1 MTEPQQS
8 AFDLLML
15 RRKCATVLYSIEM
28 AIGEQIL
35 KRIADV
41 EELPSSICD
50 PIAQRILATREE
62 TISVKRVIEETYFQ
76 EVCDMLS
83 IILEG
88 SLGADAKQLKRL
100 VEMLGI
106 PNVRNA
112 VSHPNRQFH
121 ESYWYC
127 VAALASSPAAQ
138 RLGLEAARHALIDA
152 EAVRICSP
160 PEKWI
165 NRKPWRIPSNL
176 GNENEFDFGGTGLI
190 GREKIS
196 EEIKSALKRKR
207 NNLVSI
213 VAPGGTGKTA
223 LALSILNE
231 ITQTPEYLEAFTDV
245 LFFSAKEEA
254 LGTLG
259 VSQVLSFSSSLESIR
274 NSINSYLVSTGKQYS
289 PSDDVRLLICIDNLE
304 TLIRDKPDDFE
315 RFYEDVILDN
325 WLLLVTSRVSV
336 NNAKGFALSDL
347 DKKAAGY
354 LARKYSSLWGLGIR
368 SQEDIDTIVNIGKQ
382 NPLSIKLTIEHL
394 AISPSSITEAAA
406 LARDATTDFAFRNLI
421 SSLSTNSK
429 KILECIFAAGHPVS
443 RNESCHLL
451 DMTMEDVSEAVMEL
465 RRTSLVSFFHQKDT
479 ENIEIQPAAR
489 DFMVSSPVDIEVRS
503 LVEKRK
509 VKGRVQQD
517 QYTSERSSLLHHE
530 YIPRDLDDAHLARV
544 CELMDCLR
552 SRDREQWDIARK
564 KAEAFSDVGSLPI
577 YKRIEGIA
585 RSRLKDLPGAI
596 ECLRNAF
603 EAGDK
608 ASGLRLSYLFRSSSD
623 FDSSIQIAEKIW
635 NEMDEVDLLSDSFT
649 AKQLALNYFV
659 PLVYKGQYQNVLDRT
674 SKYLHSDSIAAVIG
688 SIRAQAFRERAQ
700 SALRE
705 PVAGY
710 SSWMTDMIEAM
721 EILNS
726 VFARYGYR
734 GEPSEEAWK
743 LVTSLSGLIE
753 SSTSLAA
760 VQKVGI
766 ALVDFCVKHLRY
778 IKNNCNKASSERCLD
793 LAKSLKHYKTASNAG
808 SLAKMVD
815 YWETIND
822 KDFVKSSV
830 ESPDAIIVSVSKIPR
845 NRLDASRHAPYMF
858 AIDQQ
863 GNQIYIRQGIME
875 FGDLLWDDIDVGDLL
890 EIQVDAPVESDAGTQ
905 KRGNSITALSA
916 KYRG

>member
-15 RRKCATVLYSIEM
+15 RRKCSAVLYSIEM

-35 KRIADV
+35 KRIADI

-50 PIAQRILATREE
+50 PIAQRILATGDE

-76 EVCDMLS
+76 EVCDILP

-88 SLGADAKQLKRL
+88 SLCADAKELKRL
-100 VEMLGI
+100 VEILGI

-127 VAALASSPAAQ
+127 VAALASSPIAQ

-152 EAVRICSP
+152 EAGRIYSP

-165 NRKPWRIPSNL
+165 IRKPWRIPGNL
-176 GNENEFDFGGTGLI
+176 PNENEFDFGGTGLI

-207 NNLVSI
+207 NNLVAI

-254 LGTLG
+254 LSTSG
-259 VSQVLSFSSSLESIR
+259 VSSVLSFSSSLESIR
-274 NSINSYLVSTGKQYS
+274 DSINDYLVSAGKPYS
-289 PSDDVRLLICIDNLE
+289 SSDDVRLLICIDNLE

-347 DKKAAGY
+347 DRNAAGY
-354 LARKYSSLWGLGIR
+354 LARKYSSLLGLGIR
-368 SQEDIDTIVNIGKQ
+368 SQEDINSIVNIGKQ

-406 LARDATTDFAFRNLI
+406 LARNATTDFAFRNLI
-421 SSLSTNSK
+421 SSLSSSGK
-429 KILECIFAAGHPVS
+429 KLLECIFAAGHPVS
-443 RNESCHLL
+443 RNEACHLL

-479 ENIEIQPAAR
+479 ENIELQPAAR
-489 DFMVSSPVDIEVRS
+489 DFMVSSPVDIEARG

-509 VKGRVQQD
+509 AKGRVQQD
-517 QYTSERSSLLHHE
+517 HYTSERSSILHHE
-530 YIPRDLDDAHLARV
+530 YIPRDLDDSHLARV

-552 SRDREQWDIARK
+552 SRDRQQWDDARK
-564 KAEAFSDVGSLPI
+564 KAAAFSDVGYLPI

-585 RSRLKDLPGAI
+585 RSRLRDLTGAI
-596 ECLRNAF
+596 ECLRTAF

-623 FDSSIQIAEKIW
+623 FDSAIQIAEKIW
-635 NEMDEVDLLSDSFT
+635 NEMDEVDLLADSFT
-649 AKQLALNYFV
+649 AKQLALNYFI
-659 PLVYKGQYQNVLDRT
+659 PLVYKGQFQDVLDRT
-674 SKYLHSDSIAAVIG
+674 DKYLHSDSIAAVIG

-700 SALRE
+700 FALRE
-705 PVAGY
+705 SVAGD
-710 SSWMTDMIEAM
+710 SSWMSDMIEAM
-721 EILNS
+721 EILDS
-726 VFARYGYR
+726 VFVRYGYR

-743 LVTSLSGLIE
+743 LVTSLSGLIA
-753 SSTSLAA
+753 SSTTLAA
-760 VQKVGI
+760 VKKVGI
-766 ALVDFCVKHLRY
+766 ALADFCVNHLRY
-778 IKNNCNKASSERCLD
+778 IKNNWRKASSERCLD
-793 LAKSLKHYKTASNAG
+793 IAKSLKHYKTASNEG
-808 SLAKMVD
+808 SLAKLVD
-815 YWETIND
+815 YWEAIND
-822 KDFVKSSV
+822 KAFAKSSD
-830 ESPDAIIVSVSKIPR
+830 ESPNAIIVSVSKIPR
-845 NRLDASRHAPYMF
+845 NRLDASRHAPFMF
-858 AIDQQ
+858 AVDHQ
-863 GNQIYIRQGIME
+863 GNQFYINQGVLE

-890 EIQVDAPVESDAGTQ
+890 EVQADAPVESEAGT
-905 KRGNSITALSA
+905 KVRGNSITALTA

>member
-1 MTEPQQS
+1 
-8 AFDLLML
+8 
-15 RRKCATVLYSIEM
+15 M

-35 KRIADV
+35 KRIADI

-50 PIAQRILATREE
+50 PIAQRILATGDE

-76 EVCDMLS
+76 EVCDILP

-88 SLGADAKQLKRL
+88 SLCADAKELKRL
-100 VEMLGI
+100 VEILGI

-127 VAALASSPAAQ
+127 VAALASSPIAQ

-152 EAVRICSP
+152 EAGRIYSP

-165 NRKPWRIPSNL
+165 IRKPWRIPGNL
-176 GNENEFDFGGTGLI
+176 PNENEFDFGGTGLI

-207 NNLVSI
+207 NNLVAI

-254 LGTLG
+254 LSTSG
-259 VSQVLSFSSSLESIR
+259 VSSVLSFSSSLESIR
-274 NSINSYLVSTGKQYS
+274 DSINDYLVSAGKPYS
-289 PSDDVRLLICIDNLE
+289 SSDDVRLLICIDNLE

-347 DKKAAGY
+347 DRNAAGY
-354 LARKYSSLWGLGIR
+354 LARKYSSLLGLGIR
-368 SQEDIDTIVNIGKQ
+368 SQEDINSIVNIGKQ

-406 LARDATTDFAFRNLI
+406 LARNATTDFAFRNLI
-421 SSLSTNSK
+421 SSLSSSGK
-429 KILECIFAAGHPVS
+429 KLLECIFAAGHPVS
-443 RNESCHLL
+443 RNEACHLL

-479 ENIEIQPAAR
+479 ENIELQPAAR
-489 DFMVSSPVDIEVRS
+489 DFMVSSPVDIEARG

-509 VKGRVQQD
+509 AKGRVQQD
-517 QYTSERSSLLHHE
+517 HYTSERSSILHHE
-530 YIPRDLDDAHLARV
+530 YIPRDLDDSHLARV

-552 SRDREQWDIARK
+552 SRDRQQWDDARK
-564 KAEAFSDVGSLPI
+564 KAAAFSDVGYLPI

-585 RSRLKDLPGAI
+585 RSRLRDLTGAI
-596 ECLRNAF
+596 ECLRTAF

-623 FDSSIQIAEKIW
+623 FDSAIQIAEKIW
-635 NEMDEVDLLSDSFT
+635 NEMDEVDLLADSFT
-649 AKQLALNYFV
+649 AKQLALNYFI
-659 PLVYKGQYQNVLDRT
+659 PLVYKGQFQDVLDRT
-674 SKYLHSDSIAAVIG
+674 DKYLHSDSIAAVIG

-700 SALRE
+700 FALRE
-705 PVAGY
+705 SVAGD
-710 SSWMTDMIEAM
+710 SSWMSDMIEAM
-721 EILNS
+721 EILDS
-726 VFARYGYR
+726 VFVRYGYR

-743 LVTSLSGLIE
+743 LVTSLSGLIA
-753 SSTSLAA
+753 SSTTLAA
-760 VQKVGI
+760 VKKVGI
-766 ALVDFCVKHLRY
+766 ALADFCVNHLRY
-778 IKNNCNKASSERCLD
+778 IKNNWRKASSERCLD
-793 LAKSLKHYKTASNAG
+793 IAKSLKHYKTASNEG
-808 SLAKMVD
+808 SLAKLVD
-815 YWETIND
+815 YWEAIND
-822 KDFVKSSV
+822 KAFAKSSD
-830 ESPDAIIVSVSKIPR
+830 ESPNAIIVSVSKIPR
-845 NRLDASRHAPYMF
+845 NRLDASRHAPFMF
-858 AIDQQ
+858 AVDHQ
-863 GNQIYIRQGIME
+863 GNQFYINQGVLE

-890 EIQVDAPVESDAGTQ
+890 EVQADAPVESEAGT
-905 KRGNSITALSA
+905 KVRGNSITALTA